1 MCLHVSPFHSGSLL
15 FLRIQP
21 QVIRA
26 ELIHRDHPDSPF
38 SLPSGASTSAAD
50 RYAAS
55 VSRQK
60 ARVARRLGAGVE
72 FQSTISSGNPYE
84 QAEYVTT
91 LYFGTPVQRFV
102 LIVDTGSD
110 LVWVQCQPCKSPYPC
125 YNETDPFFNP
135 SASSSYSPVPCGNLT
150 QCDPRLV
157 SYNNDS
163 QHSISISSHIQY
175 SEESFGVRTKSVN
188 VT

>member
-1 MCLHVSPFHSGSLL
+1 VWPSRSDSPLI
-15 FLRIQP
+15 FLGGGIQP

-38 SLPSGASTSAAD
+38 SLQSGASTRSAAD

-55 VSRQK
+55 VSREQS
-60 ARVARRLGAGVE
+60 RIARRLGAGVE
-72 FQSTISSGNPYE
+72 FKSTISSGVPYE

-91 LYFGTPVQRFV
+91 LYFGTPVQKFV
-102 LIVDTGSD
+102 VIVDTGSD

-135 SASSSYSPVPCGNLT
+135 SASSSYSPVPCRNST
-150 QCDPRLV
+150 HCHPHLV
-157 SYNNDS
+157 SSNTS
-163 QHSISISSHIQY
+163 QHTDLPVYLATFSTQK
-175 SEESFGVRTKSVN
+175 RCT
-188 VT
+188 